1 MAKPL
6 QQVEQ
11 LSSLVISMY
20 KNTFKMVCGDIVV
33 DGDLILVDGQ
43 EELRQNIEN
52 RLSVNVGEWFL
63 NIGMGLDYAAISG
76 KGIED
81 RGIEFALREC
91 CFQDGRVKEVRDVRV
106 KRNPET
112 REALIEFVIID
123 KEDNPLYMEEVVN
136 LG

>member
-1 MAKPL
+1 
-6 QQVEQ
+6 
-11 LSSLVISMY
+11 MY
-20 KNTFKMVCGDIVV
+20 KNTFKMVGGDIIV

-63 NIGMGLDYAAISG
+63 NIGMGLDYGAISG

-81 RGIEFALREC
+81 RGIELALREC
-91 CFQDGRVKEVRDVRV
+91 CFQDDRVKEVRDVRV

>member
-1 MAKPL
+1 M
-6 QQVEQ
+6 
-11 LSSLVISMY
+11 VISMY
-20 KNTFKMVCGDIVV
+20 KNTFKMVGGDIVV

-91 CFQDGRVKEVRDVRV
+91 CFQDDRVKEVRDVRV

-123 KEDNPLYMEEVVN
+123 KEDNPMYMEEVVN

>member
-1 MAKPL
+1 
-6 QQVEQ
+6 
-11 LSSLVISMY
+11 
-20 KNTFKMVCGDIVV
+20 MVGGDIVV
-33 DGDLILVDGQ
+33 DRDLILVDGQ

-81 RGIEFALREC
+81 SGIEFVLREC
-91 CFQDGRVKEVRDVRV
+91 CFQDDRIKEVRDVRI
-106 KRNPET
+106 KRQPET
-112 REALIEFVIID
+112 REALIEFVLID
-123 KEDNPLYMEEVVN
+123 KEDNATYMKEVVN